1 MKKRNEKSSEIVV
14 GLDIGTTKIAVI
26 VGQKNEN
33 GKLDILGYGNC
44 PSHGVKRG
52 VIINIYKTIESIIN
66 AIQAAEES
74 SDIKITNVF
83 VGIAGQHIKTV
94 RQRFSIM
101 RDNTNNEISQKDI
114 SKLNEN
120 VEKMSLE
127 PGDFIIHMIPQEY
140 IVDGNYVRDD
150 ENGNNGAIGMPGAK
164 LEADFNIVIGQ
175 TAAKLNIEKCIQR
188 ANLQYENII
197 LEPLASA
204 YSVLSKEEIEAGV
217 VLVDIGGGTT
227 DITIFKDSILRYIAV
242 IPSGGNIVTEDVKEG
257 CSIMRNQAE
266 LLKVKFG
273 SALAEENLDNK
284 IISIPGLRG
293 RPPKEISTKNLAS
306 IIQARMEEIVGLINQ
321 EIKKSGFESRQ
332 LIGGIV
338 LTGGGSLLAH
348 VAQLTEFITGID
360 TRVGWPSEHL
370 SNNIP
375 AEVNSP
381 IYSTTIGLVLRGF
394 EEINHYRE
402 NPKKRN
408 SIKGT
413 GLDLFKTFF
422 NTSLFDKEVE

>member
-52 VIINIYKTIESIIN
+52 VISNIDRTTESIIN
-66 AIQAAEES
+66 AIQVAEES

-101 RDNTNNEISQKDI
+101 RDNTNNEISKKDI
-114 SKLNEN
+114 DKLNEN
-120 VEKMSLE
+120 VKKMSLD
-127 PGDFIIHMIPQEY
+127 PGDVIIDIIPQEY
-140 IVDGNYVRDD
+140 IVDDEYGIDD
-150 ENGNNGAIGMPGAK
+150 PIGMAGAK
-164 LEADFNIVIGQ
+164 LEADFNIIIGQ
-175 TAAKLNIEKCIQR
+175 TAAILNIEKCIQK
-188 ANLQYENII
+188 ANLQCENII
-197 LEPLASA
+197 LEPLASS

-217 VLVDIGGGTT
+217 ALVDIGGGTT
-227 DITIFKDSILRYIAV
+227 DVAIFKDGILRHTAV

-273 SALAEENLDNK
+273 SALAEENSDNK
-284 IISIPGLRG
+284 IISIPGLKG

-375 AEVNSP
+375 TEVNSP

-394 EEINHYRE
+394 EEINYFRK

-408 SIKGT
+408 NIKIVGF
-413 GLDLFKTFF
+413 DLFKDFF
-422 NTSLFDKEVE
+422 NKTSLFDKEVE